1 MIIMSIR
8 KIFVQTWQNKLLMS
22 GGKRKKICLLFL
34 PVLFSWPVWT
44 FVILAIFQY
53 IVRILYFS
61 LWYFPNG
68 RIFIFNLWPGKMSK
82 LHFCGQMSD
91 VLELDT
97 SAIYLLDIFFDLFNI
112 FWYLQV
118 LAFFCIVCSAPAY
131 YDSQHW
137 FLTVVVICFLGTIF
151 FSLYYL
157 CLAEPLN
164 KLQINWLMVVSK
176 EKYSSC

>member
-1 MIIMSIR
+1 MSIR
-8 KIFVQTWQNKLLMS
+8 KIFVKTWQNKLLMS

-53 IVRILYFS
+53 IVSILYLS
-61 LWYFPNG
+61 LWYFPNR

-97 SAIYLLDIFFDLFNI
+97 CAIYLFIGYFLWFIKYFLIFAGVGILLHRLLCPSI
-112 FWYLQV
+112 LWQ
-118 LAFFCIVCSAPAY
+118 SALVPNCCC
-131 YDSQHW
+131 H
-137 FLTVVVICFLGTIF
+137 LLPRNH
-151 FSLYYL
+151 LL
-157 CLAEPLN
+157 
-164 KLQINWLMVVSK
+164 
-176 EKYSSC
+176 